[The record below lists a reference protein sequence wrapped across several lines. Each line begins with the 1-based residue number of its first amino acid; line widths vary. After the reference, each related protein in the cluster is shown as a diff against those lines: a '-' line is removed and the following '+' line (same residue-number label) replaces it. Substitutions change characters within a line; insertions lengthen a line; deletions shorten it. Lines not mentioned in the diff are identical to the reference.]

1 MKKIFPALVIITAV
15 MVINSCKKP
24 DLPYHYPNEQSEAGV
39 ANDWYRLQYRILL
52 ERNSSLN
59 AVYFGYIGIGLYES
73 LQYGNKNA
81 VSLSTKLY
89 QMPAMP
95 AKEDNKNYDWQVSAN
110 AAMAAMLRAF
120 NVGLTAGNLASIDS
134 LENAYNQKLMHG
146 GDKDIF
152 MRSQSFGKSI
162 AAAIKTWST
171 TDNFNSS
178 NVGYVPP
185 VFPGAWVPTPPA
197 YINPPINPYVSN
209 ARPFLVADLTA
220 IAPPF
225 PIPYSEEANSDF
237 YKMVKN
243 VYDVSK
249 TLTDEQKQI
258 ALFWVDQGNGTG
270 YTPDGHNMLVVTQ
283 ALEQTKSS
291 LAVAAEV
298 YAKAGIA
305 ERESIIVA
313 FRTKYA
319 YNILRPVSY
328 IRKVIDTTWLS
339 FIPTLPFPEYPAN
352 HAFITGTVLVA
363 AAKVLGDHVTLTD
376 HAYDFRGWAPRTYTS
391 LFQVAEEAGI
401 SRLYGGIHYMPSIKE
416 GLSLA
421 KDLGG
426 SIGGIALNG
435 GNHPG
440 K

>member
-1 MKKIFPALVIITAV
+1 
-15 MVINSCKKP
+15 
-24 DLPYHYPNEQSEAGV
+24 
-39 ANDWYRLQYRILL
+39 
-52 ERNSSLN
+52 
-59 AVYFGYIGIGLYES
+59 
-73 LQYGNKNA
+73 
-81 VSLSTKLY
+81 
-89 QMPAMP
+89 
-95 AKEDNKNYDWQVSAN
+95 
-110 AAMAAMLRAF
+110 
-120 NVGLTAGNLASIDS
+120 
-134 LENAYNQKLMHG
+134 
-146 GDKDIF
+146 
-152 MRSQSFGKSI
+152 MRSQSFGQSI
-162 AAAIKTWST
+162 AAAIQTWST
-171 TDNFNSS
+171 TDKFNAS

-209 ARPFLVADLTA
+209 ARPFLAANLTA
-220 IAPPF
+220 VAPPF
-225 PIPYSEEANSDF
+225 PFPYSEEANSDF
-237 YKMVKN
+237 YKMGKE
-243 VYDVSK
+243 VYDVSN
-249 TLTDEQKQI
+249 TLTDEQKRI
-258 ALFWVDQGNGTG
+258 ALFWVDQGNGIG

-328 IRKVIDTTWLS
+328 IRKVIDPGWLS
-339 FIPTLPFPEYPAN
+339 FIPTPPFPEYPAN
-352 HAFITGTVLVA
+352 HAFITGAVLEA
-363 AAKVLGDHVTLTD
+363 AAKVLGNHVTLTD
-376 HAYDFRGWAPRTYTS
+376 HAYNFRGWAPRTYSS
-391 LFQVAEEAGI
+391 LFEVAEEAGI

-426 SIGGIALNG
+426 SIGGIKLKGANEV
-435 GNHPG
+435 G